1 MKQKILSLAI
11 IAASLNATTVLA
23 ADPKVYGKANL
34 SLNSTDNNGSD
45 TIKLNSNASRFGI
58 KGSFDATDSIKAI
71 YKFEYETFIDDGD
84 DGKTINTCG
93 DIELNDDDKPVC
105 KGSKQSSNSELKQ
118 RNIYAGF
125 QGGFGTIIA
134 GNHDT
139 PTKLAQGKID
149 RFSDLVLGDIKNV
162 IQGENRVKNM
172 VMYTTPKMNGLSA
185 TVAFIPNE
193 EDDGEVADSFSA
205 AISYKADSYSLTIA
219 HDNGEMI
226 DDSVETLT
234 RLVGEYK
241 GDAFKLGALYQVA
254 DEGSNDEDGLVL
266 SGEYKLPN
274 SLILKGQYAQSD
286 DESKEVTQ
294 TAFGV
299 DYKLGKKSKIFSYY
313 AKVEADDGVTTDAN
327 TFALGYEIKF

>member
-34 SLNSTDNNGSD
+34 SLNSSDNNGSD

-84 DGKTINTCG
+84 DGS
-93 DIELNDDDKPVC
+93 E
-105 KGSKQSSNSELKQ
+105 SNSELKQ

-125 QGGFGTIIA
+125 QGNFGTIIA

-139 PTKLAQGKID
+139 PTKLAQGKVD
-149 RFSDLVLGDIKNV
+149 RFNDLVLGDIKNV
-162 IQGENRVKNM
+162 IQGENRSKNII
-172 VMYTTPKMNGLSA
+172 MYTTPKMNGLAA
-185 TVAFIPNE
+185 TVAFVPSEKENG
-193 EDDGEVADSFSA
+193 DVSDGISA
-205 AISYKADSYSLTIA
+205 AITYKADGYSFTVA
-219 HDNGEMI
+219 HDNGETI
-226 DDSVETLT
+226 DSSVESLT

-241 GDAFKLGALYQVA
+241 GDGFKLGALYQVA
-254 DEGSNDEDGLVL
+254 DEGNNDEDGFVL
-266 SGEYKLPN
+266 SGEYKLSN
-274 SLILKGQYAQSD
+274 GLILKGQFAQSD
-286 DESKEVTQ
+286 DESKEITQ
-294 TAFGV
+294 TAVGV

-313 AKVEADDGVTTDAN
+313 TNVETDTGVTTDAN
-327 TFALGYEIKF
+327 TFAVGYEIKF

>member
-23 ADPKVYGKANL
+23 GDPKVYGKANL
-34 SLNSTDNNGSD
+34 SLNQTDSGSSD
-45 TIKLNSNASRFGI
+45 TWKLNSNASRFGI
-58 KGSFDATDSIKAI
+58 KGSFDASDSIKAI

-84 DGKTINTCG
+84 DGKE
-93 DIELNDDDKPVC
+93 D
-105 KGSKQSSNSELKQ
+105 SNSEFKQ

-149 RFSDLVLGDIKNV
+149 RFNDLVLGDIKNV
-162 IQGENRVKNM
+162 IQGENRAKNII
-172 VMYTTPKMNGLSA
+172 MYTTPKMNGLSA
-185 TVAFIPNE
+185 TVAFVPGE
-193 EDDGEVADSFSA
+193 EDDGDVTDGVSA
-205 AISYKADSYSLTIA
+205 AISYKANGYSFTVA
-219 HDNGEMI
+219 HDDGETI
-226 DDSVETLT
+226 DSSVESLT

-241 GDAFKLGALYQVA
+241 GDGFKLGALYQVA
-254 DEGSNDEDGLVL
+254 DEGSNDEDGFVL
-266 SGEYKLPN
+266 SGEYKLSN
-274 SLILKGQYAQSD
+274 GLILKGQYAESD
-286 DESKEVTQ
+286 DETKEITQ
-294 TAFGV
+294 TAVGV

>member
-34 SLNSTDNNGSD
+34 SLNLTDVEGTD
-45 TIKLNSNASRFGI
+45 TTKLNSNASRFGI

-84 DGKTINTCG
+84 DGKTG
-93 DIELNDDDKPVC
+93 
-105 KGSKQSSNSELKQ
+105 SNSEFKQ

-125 QGGFGTIIA
+125 QGNFGTIIA

-139 PTKLAQGKID
+139 PTKLAQGKVD
-149 RFSDLVLGDIKNV
+149 RFNDLVLGDIKNV
-162 IQGENRVKNM
+162 IQGENRSKNII
-172 VMYTTPKMNGLSA
+172 MYTTPKMNGLAA
-185 TVAFIPNE
+185 TVAFVPSEKENG
-193 EDDGEVADSFSA
+193 DVSDGISA
-205 AISYKADSYSLTIA
+205 AITYKADGYSFTVA
-219 HDNGEMI
+219 HDNGETI
-226 DDSVETLT
+226 DSSVESLT

-241 GDAFKLGALYQVA
+241 GDGFKLGALYQVA
-254 DEGSNDEDGLVL
+254 DEGSNDEDGFVL
-266 SGEYKLPN
+266 SGEYKLSN
-274 SLILKGQYAQSD
+274 GLILKGQFAQSD
-286 DESKEVTQ
+286 DETKEITQ
-294 TAFGV
+294 TAVGV

>member
-34 SLNSTDNNGSD
+34 SLNSSDNNGSD

-84 DGKTINTCG
+84 DGS
-93 DIELNDDDKPVC
+93 E
-105 KGSKQSSNSELKQ
+105 SNSELKQ

-125 QGGFGTIIA
+125 QGNFGTIIA

-139 PTKLAQGKID
+139 PTKLAQGKVD
-149 RFSDLVLGDIKNV
+149 RFNDLVLGDIKNV
-162 IQGENRVKNM
+162 IQGENRSKNII
-172 VMYTTPKMNGLSA
+172 MYTTPKMNGLAA
-185 TVAFIPNE
+185 TVAFVPSEKENG
-193 EDDGEVADSFSA
+193 DVSDGISA
-205 AISYKADSYSLTIA
+205 AITYKADGYSFTVA
-219 HDNGEMI
+219 HDNGETI
-226 DDSVETLT
+226 DSSVESLT

-241 GDAFKLGALYQVA
+241 GDGFKLGALYQVA
-254 DEGSNDEDGLVL
+254 DEGNNDEDGFVL
-266 SGEYKLPN
+266 SGEYKLSN
-274 SLILKGQYAQSD
+274 GLILKGQLAQSD
-286 DESKEVTQ
+286 DESKEITQ
-294 TAFGV
+294 TAVGV

-313 AKVEADDGVTTDAN
+313 TNVETDTGVTTDEN
-327 TFALGYEIKF
+327 TFAVGYEIKF

>member
-84 DGKTINTCG
+84 DGSEN
-93 DIELNDDDKPVC
+93 
-105 KGSKQSSNSELKQ
+105 NSELKQ

-125 QGGFGTIIA
+125 QGNFGTIIA

-139 PTKLAQGKID
+139 PTKLAQGKVD
-149 RFSDLVLGDIKNV
+149 RFNDLVLGDIKNV
-162 IQGENRVKNM
+162 IQGENRSKNII
-172 VMYTTPKMNGLSA
+172 MYTTPKMNGLAA
-185 TVAFIPNE
+185 TVAFVPSEKVNG
-193 EDDGEVADSFSA
+193 DVSDGISAD
-205 AISYKADSYSLTIA
+205 ISYKADGYSFTVA
-219 HDNGEMI
+219 HDNGETI
-226 DDSVETLT
+226 DSSVESLT

-241 GDAFKLGALYQVA
+241 GDGFKLGALYQVA
-254 DEGSNDEDGLVL
+254 DEGNNDEDGFVL
-266 SGEYKLPN
+266 SGEYKLSN
-274 SLILKGQYAQSD
+274 GLILKGQYAQSD
-286 DESKEVTQ
+286 DETKEITQ
-294 TAFGV
+294 TAVGV

>member
-34 SLNSTDNNGSD
+34 SLNLTDDNGTD
-45 TIKLNSNASRFGI
+45 TSKLNSNASRFGV
-58 KGSFDATDSIKAI
+58 KGSFDASDSIKAI

-84 DGKTINTCG
+84 DGSN
-93 DIELNDDDKPVC
+93 
-105 KGSKQSSNSELKQ
+105 SNSELKQ

-162 IQGENRVKNM
+162 IQGENRVKNI

-193 EDDGEVADSFSA
+193 GNDGEVVDSFSG

-226 DDSVETLT
+226 DSSVETLT

-254 DEGSNDEDGLVL
+254 DEGGNDEDGFVL
-266 SGEYKLPN
+266 SGEYKLSN
-274 SLILKGQYAQSD
+274 GLILKGQYAESD
-286 DESKEVTQ
+286 DETKEITQ
-294 TAFGV
+294 TAVGV

-313 AKVEADDGVTTDAN
+313 SKIEADNGVSTNEN

>member
-1 MKQKILSLAI
+1 MWRRTKMKQKILSLAI

-23 ADPKVYGKANL
+23 GDPKVYGKANL
-34 SLNSTDNNGSD
+34 SLNLTDDEGTD
-45 TIKLNSNASRFGI
+45 TTKLNSNASRFGI
-58 KGSFDATDSIKAI
+58 KGSFDASDSIKAI

-84 DGKTINTCG
+84 DGKDG
-93 DIELNDDDKPVC
+93 
-105 KGSKQSSNSELKQ
+105 SNSEFKQ

-149 RFSDLVLGDIKNV
+149 RFNDLVLGDIKNV
-162 IQGENRVKNM
+162 IQGENRAKNII
-172 VMYTTPKMNGLSA
+172 MYTTPKMNGLSA
-185 TVAFIPNE
+185 TVAFVPGE
-193 EDDGEVADSFSA
+193 EDNGDVTDGVSA
-205 AISYKADSYSLTIA
+205 AISYKANGYSFTVA
-219 HDNGEMI
+219 HDDGETI
-226 DDSVETLT
+226 DSSVESLT

-241 GDAFKLGALYQVA
+241 GDGFKLGALYQVA
-254 DEGSNDEDGLVL
+254 DEGSNDEDGFVL
-266 SGEYKLPN
+266 SGEYKLSN
-274 SLILKGQYAQSD
+274 GLILKGQFAQSD
-286 DESKEVTQ
+286 DETKEITQ
-294 TAFGV
+294 TAVGV

>member
-34 SLNSTDNNGSD
+34 SLNFTDDNGTD
-45 TIKLNSNASRFGI
+45 TSKLNSNASRFGI

-71 YKFEYETFIDDGD
+71 YKFEYETFIDDGN
-84 DGKTINTCG
+84 DGKDG
-93 DIELNDDDKPVC
+93 
-105 KGSKQSSNSELKQ
+105 NSEFKQ

-149 RFSDLVLGDIKNV
+149 RFNDLVLGDIKNV

-185 TVAFIPNE
+185 TVAFIANE
-193 EDDGEVADSFSA
+193 ENDGEVADSYST
-205 AISYKADSYSLTIA
+205 AISYKADNYSLTIA

-226 DDSVETLT
+226 DSSVETLT

-254 DEGSNDEDGLVL
+254 DEDGNDEDGFVL

-274 SLILKGQYAQSD
+274 GLILKGQYAESD
-286 DESKEVTQ
+286 DETKEITQ
-294 TAFGV
+294 TAVGV
-299 DYKLGKKSKIFSYY
+299 DYKLGKKSKIFSYFS
-313 AKVEADDGVTTDAN
+313 KINTEEVMTADES
-327 TFALGYEIKF
+327 TFAVGYEIKF